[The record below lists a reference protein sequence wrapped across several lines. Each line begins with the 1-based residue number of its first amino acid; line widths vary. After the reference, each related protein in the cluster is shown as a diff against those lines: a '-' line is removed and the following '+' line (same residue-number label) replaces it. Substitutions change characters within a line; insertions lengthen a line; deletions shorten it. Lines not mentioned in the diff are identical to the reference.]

1 MRIDANVSGVFLV
14 TSDYFTIFI
23 VVAGVRT
30 KYMPH
35 ESPLRASEN
44 ATLLRTRTPAM
55 L

>member
-14 TSDYFTIFI
+14 TSDYFITLI

-30 KYMPH
+30 KYMPR
-35 ESPLRASEN
+35 ERPLRASEN
-44 ATLLRTRTPAM
+44 ATVLRTRTPAM